1 MLSEDRRVGANDV
14 PDRDAVHA
22 YLRDVSRI
30 PMLDPHE
37 GRALW
42 ERLERTHDAR
52 ERAAVK
58 RRLVEA
64 NLRLVVSVARRYR
77 RSGLPLLDLVQEGNV
92 GLMRAVDRFQ
102 YRKGFRFSTYATWW
116 IRQAMTRAIV
126 NTGRTIRVPWHVHAA
141 SNRSAKARQTLTC
154 ELGRE
159 PDLSE
164 VAARAGL
171 APAIIA
177 RAGEASAPILSLDAP
192 ASGAAVLGEFVPD
205 TRVRPPEAPLME
217 LDATMR
223 VHQVVATLDVRPR
236 LVLELRFGLAGH
248 RVHTL
253 QEIADHLGVSRERIR
268 QIEKQALGLLRRRA
282 TRFHIACVA

>member
-1 MLSEDRRVGANDV
+1 MLSEDRRAGANDV
-14 PDRDAVHA
+14 PDRDAVGA

-30 PMLDPHE
+30 PMLDSHE

-42 ERLERTHDAR
+42 ERLERTDDAR

-77 RSGLPLLDLVQEGNV
+77 HSGLPLLDLVQEGNV

-102 YRKGFRFSTYATWW
+102 YRKGFKFSTYATWW

-126 NTGRTIRVPWHVHAA
+126 NTGRTIRVPWHVLEA
-141 SNRSAKARQTLTC
+141 SNRSAKARQTLAL

-171 APAIIA
+171 APATIA
-177 RAGEASAPILSLDAP
+177 LAGEASAPILSLDAP
-192 ASGAAVLGEFVPD
+192 TAGAADLGEFVPD
-205 TRVRPPEAPLME
+205 TRARPPEAPLME
-217 LDATMR
+217 MDAVVR
-223 VHQVVATLDVRPR
+223 VHQAVTTLDGRSR
-236 LVLELRFGLAGH
+236 LVLALRFGLAGH

-253 QEIADHLGVSRERIR
+253 QEIADQLGVSRERIR

-282 TRFHIACVA
+282 ARFHMACVA